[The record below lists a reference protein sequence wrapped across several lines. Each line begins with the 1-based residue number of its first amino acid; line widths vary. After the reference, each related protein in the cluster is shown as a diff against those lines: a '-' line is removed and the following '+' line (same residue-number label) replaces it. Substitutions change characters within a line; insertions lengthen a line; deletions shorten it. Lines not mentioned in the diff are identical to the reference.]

1 MLHCYTSEA
10 VAGVA
15 VSFRGFAALF
25 AEKLCFSVLSVK
37 ISRGSASVFER
48 LVAGM
53 LDFGKFPAE
62 LVCGCVD

>member
-25 AEKLCFSVLSVK
+25 AEKLCFSDNLW
-37 ISRGSASVFER
+37 
-48 LVAGM
+48 
-53 LDFGKFPAE
+53 KFPAAPPSHFE
-62 LVCGCVD
+62 